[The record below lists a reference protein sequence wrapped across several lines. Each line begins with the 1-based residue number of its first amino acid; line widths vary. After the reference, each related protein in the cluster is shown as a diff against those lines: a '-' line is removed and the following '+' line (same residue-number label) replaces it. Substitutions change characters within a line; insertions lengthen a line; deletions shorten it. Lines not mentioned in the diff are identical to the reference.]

1 MPELPEVEVVRRGL
15 ARWTTGAVVD
25 AVEVLHPRPVRRH
38 LAGPDDLAA
47 RLSGARVDD
56 VVRRGKFLWFELDT
70 GEALLAHLGMSG
82 QLLLEPPDAPDEKH
96 LRVRLRLSDSDGAGG
111 AGALEGRELRFV
123 DQRMFGGLAVVDLV
137 PTPDG
142 LPGGTGGL
150 APVAAEDDDAPGG
163 PQRLGRP
170 SSARVPEGVAH
181 IARDP
186 FDPHL
191 DEDALVDRLRGR
203 RTGVKRALLDQDLL
217 SGVGNIYADEALW
230 RSRLHGERPAS
241 GLTRP
246 AARRL
251 LGDVRDVMA
260 EALAQGGTS
269 FDSLYVDVNGASG
282 YFERGLAVYGRE
294 GRPCPRCG
302 APVRREAFANRS
314 SHSCPVC
321 QPRPR
326 AAAQPARA
334 GAGSRG

>member
-15 ARWTTGAVVD
+15 ARWTTGARVE

-38 LAGPDDLAA
+38 VQGPADLVA
-47 RLSGARVDD
+47 RLVGVRVDD
-56 VVRRGKFLWFELDT
+56 VVRRGKFLWFELDS

-96 LRVRLRLSDSDGAGG
+96 LRVRLRLSGD
-111 AGALEGRELRFV
+111 ALEGRELRFV
-123 DQRMFGGLAVVDLV
+123 DQRMFGGLSVVDLL

-150 APVAAEDDDAPGG
+150 APEVPTAVGGDGGTAAARG
-163 PQRLGRP
+163 PVGVP
-170 SSARVPEGVAH
+170 SSPRLPEGVAH

-191 DEDALVDRLRGR
+191 DEAALVDRLRTR
-203 RTGVKRALLDQDLL
+203 RSGVKRSLLDQGLL

-230 RSRLHGERPAS
+230 RARLHGERPAS

-246 AARRL
+246 GARAL
-251 LGDVRDVMA
+251 LGHVRDVMA
-260 EALAQGGTS
+260 EALAVGGTS

-326 AAAQPARA
+326 TVRA
-334 GAGSRG
+334 

>member
-15 ARWTTGAVVD
+15 ARWTTGARVE

-38 LAGPDDLAA
+38 LQGSADLVA
-47 RLSGARVDD
+47 RLVGARVDD
-56 VVRRGKFLWFELDT
+56 VVRRGKFLWCELDT

-96 LRVRLRLSDSDGAGG
+96 LRVRLRLAGE
-111 AGALEGRELRFV
+111 ALEGRELRFV
-123 DQRMFGGLAVVDLV
+123 DQRMFGGLSVVDLV

-142 LPGGTGGL
+142 RPGGTGGL
-150 APVAAEDDDAPGG
+150 PPEGSPDSTGSSGSTDGAGG
-163 PQRLGRP
+163 GSGRLGVP
-170 SSARVPEGVAH
+170 SSPRLPEGVAH

-191 DEDALVDRLRGR
+191 DEAALVDRLRTR
-203 RTGVKRALLDQDLL
+203 RSGVKRSLLDQGLL

-230 RSRLHGERPAS
+230 RARLHGERPAS

-246 AARRL
+246 AARAL
-251 LGDVRDVMA
+251 LGHVRDVMA
-260 EALAQGGTS
+260 EALAVGGTS

-326 AAAQPARA
+326 SVRA
-334 GAGSRG
+334 